1 MLLKNTIPVLPYQER
16 WIRDDTQ
23 LKIAVWSRQSGKS
36 FAASLRA
43 VLKCLE
49 RRTQYVVLSKGE
61 RQSRVFMEKVHDFC
75 AALKELKALPEFQE
89 IPEPETKALEVVF
102 PHNRSRILGLPA
114 NPDTARG
121 YSANVILDEFAFHGD
136 AQKIYGAIYPSITR
150 GFSIEVI
157 STPNGQQGK
166 FFDLAKSAGLVAG
179 FTRDPANR
187 WSGHRVDVYEAVK
200 EGLPADLE
208 LLRAGCDDEETW
220 QQEYEC
226 AFLSDVQNYLPIEL
240 ITACTSEAATMECAR
255 ELLAGKE
262 LYLGVD
268 IGRKR
273 DLTAAWLFEKL
284 GDVFWSRTLL
294 VLQRQ
299 TFDTQE
305 KAISDL
311 MDLGVRRCCVDAS
324 GLGMMLAERLAQK
337 YGARTEPVQFTGQ
350 VKEALAPRVKQL
362 FEDRLVRIPDNR
374 DVRADL
380 NAVKRFVTPA
390 GNIRFDADRTDKGH
404 ADRFWALAL
413 AVEAASGP
421 GRTTEHRASREVCA
435 AAQMAAF

>member
-1 MLLKNTIPVLPYQER
+1 
-16 WIRDDTQ
+16 
-23 LKIAVWSRQSGKS
+23 VWSRQSGKS
-36 FAASLRA
+36 FAAALRA

-75 AALKELKALPEFQE
+75 AALKELKALPEFEE

-136 AQKIYGAIYPSITR
+136 AQKIYAAIYPSITR

-166 FFDLAKSAGLVAG
+166 FFDLAKQAGLVTG
-179 FTRDPANR
+179 FNREPANR
-187 WSGHRVDVYEAVK
+187 WSPHRVDLYQAVK
-200 EGLPADLE
+200 EGLPADLD

-226 AFLSDVQNYLPIEL
+226 AFLSDAQNYVSMEL
-240 ITACTSEAATMECAR
+240 ILSCVSEQASDATPFE
-255 ELLAGKE
+255 ELRGKE
-262 LYLGVD
+262 LYLGGD
-268 IGRKR
+268 IGRRR
-273 DLTAAWLFEKL
+273 DLTIFWLFEKL
-284 GDVFWSRTLL
+284 GDVLWSR
-294 VLQRQ
+294 VLRVLAKQ
-299 TFDTQE
+299 TFEAQE
-305 KAISDL
+305 KALDDL
-311 MDLGVRRCCVDAS
+311 MALGVRRACLDAS
-324 GLGMMLAERLAQK
+324 GLGMMLAERAVK
-337 YGARTEPVQFTGQ
+337 KHGARVEGVTFTQQ
-350 VKEALAPRVKQL
+350 VKEDMAPRVKHR
-362 FEDRLVRIPDNR
+362 FEERLVRIPDNR
-374 DVRADL
+374 DVRSDL

-413 AVEAASGP
+413 ADMAASGP
-421 GRTTEHRASREVCA
+421 ALTSEPRVRRENCA
-435 AAQMAAF
+435 FAQMGAF